1 MKPWREVCCTCRW
14 FGRLIR
20 PVPITHYHRHPRV
33 LLSGIQHKR
42 LDSRQNLA
50 GMTMGEERGYQMYPG
65 LF

>member
-1 MKPWREVCCTCRW
+1 MNPWLEVHRSCRW
-14 FGRLIR
+14 FPRVIR
-20 PVPITHYHRHPRV
+20 QVQVVRQPRHPRV